1 MQTPDINCLLRLI
14 DKFRRSFLLLR
25 SIHFWE
31 RTISYCIR
39 SHDFASLE
47 IARNCY
53 AALLNHIR

>member
-1 MQTPDINCLLRLI
+1 MPTPDINCLLRI
-14 DKFRRSFLLLR
+14 INKFRRSFLFLR

-31 RTISYCIR
+31 RKISHCIR

-53 AALLNHIR
+53 AALLDRIR

>member
-1 MQTPDINCLLRLI
+1 MPTPDINFLLRLI
-14 DKFRRSFLLLR
+14 NKFRRSFLLLH

-31 RTISYCIR
+31 RTISHCIR

-53 AALLNHIR
+53 AAILDHIR